1 MTVSARCSGIR
12 QGRGSALCSSAV
24 VISNSS
30 VNSCVTGLTL
40 GQFFIVIKSVYIPLY
55 RYTGNGSISMDNQD
69 NQQFSA
75 LFRDIASV
83 LELQG
88 DDPYRI
94 RAYRRAAQTLA
105 SLSEPL
111 RTIARRGALEM
122 LPGIGKTLSK
132 EIQELLETG
141 RLRYYEYLITTVP
154 EGILALLRL
163 HSLST
168 EQVRTLWRTHDI
180 TSMKQLAQAFYA
192 ERLPFEASIL
202 GTLGQEITVWE
213 RAQHRMLLGVALPRA
228 DILLERLARL
238 PLVEQVSLAG
248 SLRRGAAMVGDI
260 NIVVASPDPPRLM
273 HICNQ
278 QPEIRQVLETTP
290 TSTLVVT
297 SEGLRVALVAVLPA
311 QFVSALHYYTGAAAH
326 VTALRRLAQRRGL
339 SLTQYGVLQLER
351 GQYLTVADEADLY
364 DLLG

>member
-1 MTVSARCSGIR
+1 
-12 QGRGSALCSSAV
+12 
-24 VISNSS
+24 
-30 VNSCVTGLTL
+30 
-40 GQFFIVIKSVYIPLY
+40 
-55 RYTGNGSISMDNQD
+55 MDNQD

-75 LFRDIASV
+75 IFRDIASL

-111 RTIARRGALEM
+111 RTIARRGALET
-122 LPGIGKTLSK
+122 LPGIGKTLSR

-202 GTLGQEITVWE
+202 GTLGQEIAAWE
-213 RAQHRMLLGVALPRA
+213 RAQHRMLLGVALTTGRHPPRA
-228 DILLERLARL
+228 VGQSASGRTGESGRESA
-238 PLVEQVSLAG
+238 P
-248 SLRRGAAMVGDI
+248 RRCHGG
-260 NIVVASPDPPRLM
+260 R
-273 HICNQ
+273 
-278 QPEIRQVLETTP
+278 
-290 TSTLVVT
+290 
-297 SEGLRVALVAVLPA
+297 
-311 QFVSALHYYTGAAAH
+311 Y
-326 VTALRRLAQRRGL
+326 
-339 SLTQYGVLQLER
+339 
-351 GQYLTVADEADLY
+351 
-364 DLLG
+364 

>member
-1 MTVSARCSGIR
+1 M
-12 QGRGSALCSSAV
+12 GRA
-24 VISNSS
+24 
-30 VNSCVTGLTL
+30 L
-40 GQFFIVIKSVYIPLY
+40 GQSFIVIKLVYVLLC

-75 LFRDIASV
+75 IFRDIASL

-111 RTIARRGALEM
+111 RTIARRGTLET
-122 LPGIGKTLSK
+122 LPGIGKTLSR

-180 TSMKQLAQAFYA
+180 TSMQQLAQAFYA
-192 ERLPFEASIL
+192 ERLPFATSIL
-202 GTLGQEITVWE
+202 GTLGQEIAAWE

-228 DILLERLARL
+228 DILLERFANQ
-238 PLVEQVSLAG
+238 PQVEQGSLAG
-248 SLRRGAAMVGDI
+248 SLRRGATMVGDI
-260 NIVVASPDPPRLM
+260 
-273 HICNQ
+273 
-278 QPEIRQVLETTP
+278 
-290 TSTLVVT
+290 
-297 SEGLRVALVAVLPA
+297 
-311 QFVSALHYYTGAAAH
+311 
-326 VTALRRLAQRRGL
+326 
-339 SLTQYGVLQLER
+339 
-351 GQYLTVADEADLY
+351 
-364 DLLG
+364 